1 MTKFVNK
8 FNKFQSN
15 KRKVEKVLSN
25 ETLNEAVVERG
36 DKFVIGGIVVKQS
49 FIRSYMNRVKK
60 ETGKDL
66 SKMMGEMEAAEEIVK
81 YIIDKNASDVEEIPV
96 SALLPGEEGM
106 EEEVDDISIEE
117 EPADVS
123 DETIESETEEETETE
138 TSEEDDELTS
148 DIDDD
153 FESLE
158 DEEET
163 EEGEE
168 EAETETEEETEE
180 GEEETETEE
189 TEEGEEETETETET
203 EEEGEEEADLPL

>member
-25 ETLNEAVVERG
+25 ESLNEAVVERG

-49 FIRSYMNRVKK
+49 FVRSYMNRVKK

-81 YIIDKNASDVEEIPV
+81 YIIDKNASDIEEIPV

-106 EEEVDDISIEE
+106 EEEVDDISITE

-123 DETIESETEEETETE
+123 DDTIEAETEEESETEEV
-138 TSEEDDELTS
+138 TSEEDEELSS

-158 DEEET
+158 DE
-163 EEGEE
+163 
-168 EAETETEEETEE
+168 
-180 GEEETETEE
+180 
-189 TEEGEEETETETET
+189 TETETET
-203 EEEGEEEADLPL
+203 ESETEESEEETEAESEAESEAEEGEEESDLPL